1 MQGTDLLAK
10 HPPDNEQRFDQHD
23 QVGNILD
30 QLLDACFN
38 DFSKKARWY
47 QGRKIAELA
56 KKLFG

>member
-30 QLLDACFN
+30 
-38 DFSKKARWY
+38 
-47 QGRKIAELA
+47 
-56 KKLFG
+56 